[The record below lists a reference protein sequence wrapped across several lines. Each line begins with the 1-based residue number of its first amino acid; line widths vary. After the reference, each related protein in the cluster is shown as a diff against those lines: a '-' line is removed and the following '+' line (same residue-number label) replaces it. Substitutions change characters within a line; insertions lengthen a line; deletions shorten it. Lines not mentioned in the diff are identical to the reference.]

1 MNWAGSSERRR
12 VTICAAVG
20 LSVAAIVAFATVW
33 QLALLAGWI
42 VTATVLVVA
51 TWRELGRLDPT
62 VTAQVA
68 TREDDSRAASRVVL
82 VAASVVSLGAIVF
95 ALRLASSSDTALEV
109 GLTAASLLSVVVSW
123 LVVNTVFVLRYAH
136 LYYGGDGVGGVDFP
150 GGEAP
155 CYRDFAYLG
164 FTVGMT
170 FQVSDTAITDR
181 TVRSTVL
188 RDALLAYLFSIAI
201 IGLTIN
207 VIAGLF
213 R

>member
-1 MNWAGSSERRR
+1 MNWSGSSERRR

-68 TREDDSRAASRVVL
+68 TREDDSRARRGSCWLPPAWS
-82 VAASVVSLGAIVF
+82 ASVRSCSRSVWPRHRTRRSKSA
-95 ALRLASSSDTALEV
+95 
-109 GLTAASLLSVVVSW
+109 LTAASLLSVVVSW

-181 TVRSTVL
+181 TFRSTVL
-188 RDALLAYLFSIAI
+188 RHALLAYLFSIAI

>member
-1 MNWAGSSERRR
+1 MNWSASSERRR
-12 VTICAAVG
+12 VTICAALG
-20 LSVAAIVAFATVW
+20 SLVAAAVAVATVW
-33 QLALLAGWI
+33 QLALLVGWV
-42 VTATVLVVA
+42 VTAAVLVA
-51 TWRELGRLDPT
+51 TSWAELGRLDPET
-62 VTAQVA
+62 TAEVA

-82 VAASVVSLGAIVF
+82 VAASLMSLGAIVF
-95 ALRLASSSDTALEV
+95 ALRLASASETTLEV
-109 GLTAASLLSVVVSW
+109 ALTAASLLSIVMSW

-136 LYYGGDGVGGVDFP
+136 LFYGGDQVGGIDFP

-170 FQVSDTAITDR
+170 FQVSDTSITDR
-181 TVRSTVL
+181 TVRATVL
-188 RDALLAYLFSIAI
+188 RHALLAFLFSIAI

-207 VIAGLF
+207 VIAGFF

>member
-1 MNWAGSSERRR
+1 MNWSGSSERRR
-12 VTICAAVG
+12 VAVCAATG
-20 LSVAAIVAFATVW
+20 LLVAAVVAFITVW
-33 QLALLAGWI
+33 QLALLVGWI
-42 VTATVLVVA
+42 MTATVLVVA
-51 TWRELGRLDPT
+51 TWAELGRLDPV

-82 VAASVVSLGAIVF
+82 VAASVISLGAIVF

-109 GLTAASLLSVVVSW
+109 ALTGASLMSVVVSW

-150 GGEAP
+150 GGEPP

-164 FTVGMT
+164 FTIGMT

-181 TVRSTVL
+181 TFRSTVL
-188 RDALLAYLFSIAI
+188 RHALLAYLFSIAI

>member
-1 MNWAGSSERRR
+1 MNWSGSSERRR
-12 VTICAAVG
+12 VAVCALLGSAVAAV
-20 LSVAAIVAFATVW
+20 VALTTVW

-42 VTATVLVVA
+42 ATASVMVVA
-51 TWRELGRLDPT
+51 TWAELGHLDPM

-95 ALRLASSSDTALEV
+95 ALRLASSSDTALAV
-109 GLTAASLLSVVVSW
+109 TLTGASLVSVVVSW

-181 TVRSTVL
+181 AFRSTVL
-188 RDALLAYLFSIAI
+188 RHALLAYLFSIAI

>member
-188 RDALLAYLFSIAI
+188 RHALLAYLFSIAI

>member
-1 MNWAGSSERRR
+1 MNWAGSSERLR

-20 LSVAAIVAFATVW
+20 LSVAAVVAFATVW

-51 TWRELGRLDPT
+51 TWRDLGRLDPT

-68 TREDDSRAASRVVL
+68 TREDDSRAASRAVL

-95 ALRLASSSDTALEV
+95 ALHLASSSDTVLKVA
-109 GLTAASLLSVVVSW
+109 LTASSLTSVIVSW

-136 LYYGGDGVGGVDFP
+136 LYYGGEGVGGVEFP

-181 TVRSTVL
+181 IFRATVL
-188 RDALLAYLFSIAI
+188 RHALLAYLFSIAI

-207 VIAGLF
+207 VIAGFF